1 MSQREVAP
9 EPARPH
15 LLEIPVVWFALH
27 LVEYAIFVG
36 LISPVAPRTWSTP
49 VMAAISFL
57 VIGGLTALNYAI
69 RRRFI
74 PH

>member
-15 LLEIPVVWFALH
+15 LLEIPVVWFAVLLAEWAILGPLLWA
-27 LVEYAIFVG
+27 LVPRRWPDPLEIAAWVVV
-36 LISPVAPRTWSTP
+36 LVA
-49 VMAAISFL
+49 V
-57 VIGGLTALNYAI
+57 TALNYSI

-74 PH
+74 PR